1 MICTLLTTLWWRP
14 WISFLTSQILLGC
27 ERMMMSHE
35 DSHTAGHSIRNT
47 RSHSTHNQSSIF
59 KGTPR
64 LITRERWWYLY
75 SLINIKSLKI
85 TKTAKKLIIY
95 GSICPNA
102 RRYIQIHCRHTSVY
116 RLQCATICVKN
127 LLYLQHCRQPID
139 KALPPSHR
147 VSIAAKSRNGQ
158 KLLLYNYTNIIL
170 QIQNDV
176 QKIDKIS
183 ELLKYFSVA
192 RNLNFLNFVYKVSWP
207 MLGDCPQPEEAP
219 PALPS
224 VYIPW
229 LRPKSANCEV
239 PGAHG

>member
-64 LITRERWWYLY
+64 LITRKGWWYLY

-95 GSICPNA
+95 GSICAKA

-183 ELLKYFSVA
+183 ELLKDFSVA

-224 VYIPW
+224 VYIP
-229 LRPKSANCEV
+229 CE
-239 PGAHG
+239 HC